1 MRLRTKIL
9 LTILLA
15 IAYFWTTQHVSREKT
30 DGDCSTG
37 HIPQAKLLQ
46 WYADANKDYFD
57 DQLPHD
63 TGIVWYNL
71 RYKKAMADTSCNEQG
86 CIIRLDPYVNV
97 APATAQL
104 SLYHEIC
111 HVYTRNAELDHG
123 PEFQN
128 CVTMLF
134 RKGALDGL
142 I

>member
-15 IAYFWTTQHVSREKT
+15 IAYFWTTQHVEREKI
-30 DGDCSTG
+30 DGAIAAG
-37 HIPQAKLLQ
+37 HIPQAKLVE

-63 TGIVWYNL
+63 TEIVWYNL
-71 RYKKAMADTSCNEQG
+71 RYKKAMADTGCNEQG
-86 CIIRLDPYVNV
+86 CIIRIDPYVNV
-97 APATAQL
+97 APATAQET
-104 SLYHEIC
+104 LYHEMC
-111 HVYTRNAELDHG
+111 HVKTWGADLEHG
-123 PEFQN
+123 PEWQN
-128 CVTMLF
+128 CMTMLF